1 MIDGSQ
7 FQDAAQT
14 NGSQGSSDG
23 NNAAASETDVQSYKP
38 PDQSVSG
45 WKSYTWWMKV
55 KVEILCIPTN
65 LLLILMAPLMM
76 LTASY
81 ENAYPSSSHIQ
92 RQGQQQRRQPSTS
105 SELQLPSPTT
115 TISPPARDP
124 ITYYS
129 GLSTRFPPP
138 WRKTIDRLCLT
149 ICLFAPFWL
158 PALWTASIINIGGP
172 LKQDSTSCL
181 TREHEKGF
189 RGNSDFYGLGVRLG
203 IYFQWIAATL
213 AMRFMP
219 SARHLV
225 VGSYILFQVGMLSA
239 AYLLILP
246 RSCTFNAEMSIVL
259 QLLWG
264 GAAQVCIPFHTT
276 KKSFSERSR
285 HARLE
290 IMFVVIGIAI
300 FAIASWFNLR
310 LWLHD
315 EKDFM
320 ETPGGTTEFFILGNV
335 PPTNVWEARR
345 YRGSL
350 TLFRFVELVHVLR
363 RDKVGSFLFSELL
376 EWTFLSA
383 TDLASGGLA
392 TLMNIAVKAVI
403 WGTASVCLASDLM
416 RAIPE
421 DEPATDK
428 DEHSDA
434 LGICQGFL
442 EKWSANLSPSRCV
455 SWANERVAGT
465 GYSVIW

>member
-1 MIDGSQ
+1 MTLNNDGNDMQGSESVVVDGSQ

-38 PDQSVSG
+38 PDQSVLG
-45 WKSYTWWMKV
+45 WNSYTWWMKV
-55 KVEILCIPTN
+55 KVEILYIPIT
-65 LLLILMAPLMM
+65 LLLILMAPFM
-76 LTASY
+76 LLIASS
-81 ENAYPSSSHIQ
+81 ENEHPSSSHIQ
-92 RQGQQQRRQPSTS
+92 RQRQQQRRQPSTS
-105 SELQLPSPTT
+105 SELQLTSPTT

-124 ITYYS
+124 ITYS
-129 GLSTRFPPP
+129 FGISTRFPPP

-158 PALWTASIINIGGP
+158 SALWITSIINIGGP
-172 LKQDSTSCL
+172 LKQDTTSCL

-189 RGNSDFYGLGVRLG
+189 RGNSDSYGLGVRLG

-225 VGSYILFQVGMLSA
+225 VGSYV
-239 AYLLILP
+239 LL
-246 RSCTFNAEMSIVL
+246 
-259 QLLWG
+259 QG
-264 GAAQVCIPFHTT
+264 GAALVCIPFHTT

-285 HARLE
+285 HVRLE

-320 ETPGGTTEFFILGNV
+320 ESPGGTTEFFMLGNV

-345 YRGSL
+345 FRGWL
-350 TLFRFVELVHVLR
+350 TLFRFVELIHVLR
-363 RDKVGSFLFSELL
+363 RDKVGSFLFSELI
-376 EWTFLSA
+376 EWTVLSA
-383 TDLASGGLA
+383 MDLASGGLA
-392 TLMNIAVKAVI
+392 MLINFAVKAVI
-403 WGTASVCLASDLM
+403 WGNASVCLAFDLT
-416 RAIPE
+416 RGTPKDKA
-421 DEPATDK
+421 ATDK

-434 LGICQGFL
+434 LGICQRL
-442 EKWSANLSPSRCV
+442 LDRWSANLSPSRGV